1 MLSRI
6 VKSEL
11 LELIQEFP
19 VVCLVGP
26 RQVGKTTLAKQLVS
40 ELKKDSIYLDLE
52 NPRDENKLAD
62 PVLFFETNADK
73 CIIVDEIQRM
83 KSLFPILRAMVDQHR
98 APGRFILLGS
108 ASPELI
114 RDSSET
120 LAGRIYFKELQPIH
134 ILELSEAI
142 NETDLLVRGGFPNAL
157 LANSAKS
164 SFRWRES
171 FIQTYVERDL
181 PLMGMPVSPSESRK
195 LFRMLSHLQGQILNY
210 STLSKSLGV
219 SASSVKTYLYF
230 LQQAFLIDLLEPY
243 STNTSKRL
251 VKSPKIYL
259 RDTGLLNVLQGI
271 YEYNDLLAHPL
282 AGAIWEGFVIQQI
295 KMILPFNFQI
305 QFYRTS
311 HGAEVDLV
319 ISSPN
324 KQPIGVEMKLSS
336 APSLSRGNYEVMND
350 LNLEMLYVVIPG
362 NESYLLRENV
372 HVMGLTGF
380 INHLVTQFNQ
390 TV

>member
-1 MLSRI
+1 MISRI

-40 ELKKDSIYLDLE
+40 ELNKDSIYLDLE
-52 NPRDENKLAD
+52 NPRDENKLVD

-98 APGRFILLGS
+98 ASGRFILLGS

-134 ILELSEAI
+134 ILELSE
-142 NETDLLVRGGFPNAL
+142 ETNQIDLLVRGGFPNAL

-181 PLMGMPVSPSESRK
+181 PLMGLPVSPSESRK
-195 LFRMLSHLQGQILNY
+195 LLRMLSHLQGQILNY

-219 SASSVKTYLYF
+219 SAPSVKTYLYF

-243 STNTSKRL
+243 STNGSKRL

-259 RDTGLLNVLQGI
+259 RDSGLLHVLQGI
-271 YEYNDLLAHPL
+271 YDYNDLLAHPL

-295 KMILPFNFQI
+295 KMILPYNSQI

-311 HGAEVDLV
+311 HGAEIDLI
-319 ISSPN
+319 ISIPN
-324 KQPIGVEMKLSS
+324 KRAIGVEMKLSS

-362 NESYLLRENV
+362 NESYPLKENV
-372 HVMGLTGF
+372 QVMGLSVF
-380 INHLVTQFNQ
+380 INHLVRQFNQ
-390 TV
+390 AV